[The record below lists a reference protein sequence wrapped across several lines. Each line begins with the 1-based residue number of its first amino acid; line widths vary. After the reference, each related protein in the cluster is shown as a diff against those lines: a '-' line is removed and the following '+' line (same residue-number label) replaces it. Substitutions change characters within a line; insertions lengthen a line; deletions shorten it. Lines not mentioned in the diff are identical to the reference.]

1 MNPSSLFSRRQFFAL
16 SATFGAGVA
25 LAACGGGTSGNGAST
40 TAGSIGTDS
49 TPASGKVLE
58 GIKGSLQIAK
68 RFSPDAIIPGKIRLP
83 ISLAD
88 TTGVLPTDGTV
99 RLPNE
104 LTGKVI
110 NPENNEVIIS
120 SVTAKR
126 YDANMSTPYWPFK
139 FNIKQPGIYVLIL
152 DVAPD
157 AEISFQVLKRS
168 DVAMPKIGDM
178 LPPFDTP
185 TVDNARGV
193 NPICTRPKGTCP
205 FHTMTLTDALKSG
218 KPVVYLIGTPAYCTT
233 GTCAPGLDA
242 LIELSKTLENK
253 AVFVHA
259 DVYKDKTATE
269 AAPAIQ
275 AYKLSYEPLLYIT
288 DAQGIQVDRLDAI
301 FDANE
306 MREALASAGIS

>member
-1 MNPSSLFSRRQFFAL
+1 MIPSPMFSRRQFFAL
-16 SATFGAGVA
+16 SATLGAGA
-25 LAACGGGTSGNGAST
+25 LLAACGSTSSSDST
-40 TAGSIGTDS
+40 TAPGDSI
-49 TPASGKVLE
+49 ASDTTMTTGKVLA
-58 GIKGSLQIAK
+58 GIDGSLQIAK
-68 RFSPDAIIPGKIRLP
+68 RFSPDAIIPGKVRLP

-88 TTGVLPTDGTV
+88 KSGVLTTAGKV

-110 NPENNEVIIS
+110 NPETNEVVLEKVS
-120 SVTAKR
+120 AQR
-126 YDANMSTPYWPFK
+126 YDENMSTPYWPFV
-139 FNIKQPGIYVLIL
+139 FNIKKDGIYVLIL

-157 AEISFQVLKRS
+157 AEISFQVLKRA
-168 DVAMPKIGDM
+168 DVVMPKVGDA

-193 NPICTRPKGTCP
+193 NPICTRPQGTCP
-205 FHTMTLTDALKSG
+205 FHTMTLTEALKSG
-218 KPVVYLIGTPAYCTT
+218 KPVVYFIGTPAYCTT

-242 LIELSKTLENK
+242 LIELSKTLGEK

-269 AAPAIQ
+269 ASPAIQ

-288 DAQGIQVDRLDAI
+288 DAKGIQIDRLDAI
-301 FDANE
+301 FDVNE
-306 MREALASAGIS
+306 MRETLAAAGIS

>member
-1 MNPSSLFSRRQFFAL
+1 MNPSQMFSRRQFFAL
-16 SATFGAGVA
+16 SASVGAGVA
-25 LAACGGGTSGNGAST
+25 LAACGGGSS
-40 TAGSIGTDS
+40 SDS
-49 TPASGKVLE
+49 TVVTSDVLD
-58 GIKGSLQIAK
+58 GIEGSLQVAK
-68 RFSPDAIIPGKIRLP
+68 RFSPESIIPGKVRLP

-88 TTGVLPTDGTV
+88 KTGVLPTDGKV
-99 RLPNE
+99 RLPEE

-110 NPENNEVIIS
+110 NPETGDVILK

-126 YDANMSTPYWPFK
+126 HDENMSVPYWPFI
-139 FNIKQPGIYVLIL
+139 FNIEKEGIYVLTL

-157 AEISFQVLKRS
+157 VEVSFQVFNRN
-168 DVAMPKIGDM
+168 DIVMPKIGDA

-185 TVDNARGV
+185 TIDNARGV
-193 NPICTRPKGTCP
+193 NPICTRPEGTCP
-205 FHTMTLTDALKSG
+205 FHTMTLTEALKSG
-218 KPVVYLIGTPAYCTT
+218 KPVVYFIGTPAYCTT

-242 LIELSKTLENK
+242 LIELSKTIGNK

-288 DAQGIQVDRLDAI
+288 DSQGVQVDRLDAI
-301 FDANE
+301 FDAKE
-306 MREALASAGIS
+306 LRETLAAAGIS

>member
-1 MNPSSLFSRRQFFAL
+1 MNPSQMFSRRQFFAL
-16 SATFGAGVA
+16 SATIGAGVA
-25 LAACGGGTSGNGAST
+25 LAACGGGTSSN
-40 TAGSIGTDS
+40 
-49 TPASGKVLE
+49 SGVATGGVLD
-58 GIKGSLQIAK
+58 GIEGSLQVAK
-68 RFSPDAIIPGKIRLP
+68 RFSPESIIPGKVRLP

-88 TTGVLPTDGTV
+88 KTGVLPTDGKV
-99 RLPNE
+99 RLPEE
-104 LTGKVI
+104 LTGTVI
-110 NPENNEVIIS
+110 DTATGDVILT
-120 SVTAKR
+120 SVSAKR
-126 YDANMSTPYWPFK
+126 YDKNMSVPYWPFI
-139 FNIKQPGIYVLIL
+139 FNIEKEGIYVLTL

-157 AEISFQVLKRS
+157 VEVSFQVFNR
-168 DVAMPKIGDM
+168 DDIVMPKVGDA

-193 NPICTRPKGTCP
+193 DPICTRPEGTCP
-205 FHTMTLTDALKSG
+205 FHTMTLTEALKSG
-218 KPVVYLIGTPAYCTT
+218 KPVVYFIGTPAYCTT

-242 LIELSKTLENK
+242 LIDLSKTIGNK

-288 DAQGIQVDRLDAI
+288 DAQGVQIDRLDAI

-306 MREALASAGIS
+306 LRETLAAAGIS

>member
-1 MNPSSLFSRRQFFAL
+1 MNPSQMFSRRQFFAL
-16 SATFGAGVA
+16 SASVGAGVA
-25 LAACGGGTSGNGAST
+25 LAACGGGSS
-40 TAGSIGTDS
+40 SDS
-49 TPASGKVLE
+49 TVVTGDVLD
-58 GIKGSLQIAK
+58 GIEGSLQVAK
-68 RFSPDAIIPGKIRLP
+68 RFSPESIIPGKVRLP

-88 TTGVLPTDGTV
+88 KTGVLPTDGAV
-99 RLPNE
+99 RLPVE
-104 LTGKVI
+104 LTGTVI
-110 NPENNEVIIS
+110 DTETGDVILK

-126 YDANMSTPYWPFK
+126 HDENMSVPYWPFI
-139 FNIKQPGIYVLIL
+139 FNIEKEGIYVLTL

-157 AEISFQVLKRS
+157 VEVSFQVFNRN
-168 DVAMPKIGDM
+168 DIVMPKVGDA

-193 NPICTRPKGTCP
+193 DPICTRPEGTCP

-218 KPVVYLIGTPAYCTT
+218 KPVVYFIGTPAYCTT

-242 LIELSKTLENK
+242 LIELSKTIGNK

-288 DAQGIQVDRLDAI
+288 DDQGVQVDRLDAI
-301 FDANE
+301 FDAKE
-306 MREALASAGIS
+306 LRETLAAAGIS

>member
-1 MNPSSLFSRRQFFAL
+1 MNPSQMFSRRQFFAL
-16 SATFGAGVA
+16 SASVGAGVA
-25 LAACGGGTSGNGAST
+25 LAACGGGSNS
-40 TAGSIGTDS
+40 DS
-49 TPASGKVLE
+49 TAVTADVLD
-58 GIKGSLQIAK
+58 GIEGSLQVAK
-68 RFSPDAIIPGKIRLP
+68 RFSPESIIPGKVRLP

-88 TTGVLPTDGTV
+88 KTGVLPTDGAV
-99 RLPNE
+99 RLPAE

-110 NPENNEVIIS
+110 NPETGDVVIE
-120 SVTAKR
+120 SVSAKR
-126 YDANMSTPYWPFK
+126 YDENMSVPYWPFI
-139 FNIKQPGIYVLIL
+139 FNIEKEGIYVLTL

-157 AEISFQVLKRS
+157 VEVSFQVFNRN
-168 DVAMPKIGDM
+168 DIVMPKIGDA

-193 NPICTRPKGTCP
+193 DPICTRPEGTCP

-218 KPVVYLIGTPAYCTT
+218 KPVVYFIGTPAYCTT

-242 LIELSKTLENK
+242 LIELSKTIGNK

-288 DAQGIQVDRLDAI
+288 DAQGVQIDRLDAI
-301 FDANE
+301 FDAKE
-306 MREALASAGIS
+306 LRETLAAAGIS

>member
-1 MNPSSLFSRRQFFAL
+1 MNPSQMFSRRQFFAL
-16 SATFGAGVA
+16 SATLGAGAV
-25 LAACGGGTSGNGAST
+25 LAACGPGNSPAT
-40 TAGSIGTDS
+40 TDSIATDS
-49 TPASGKVLE
+49 TVATGKVLAGLE
-58 GIKGSLQIAK
+58 GSLQIAK

-88 TTGVLPTDGTV
+88 KTGVLTTAGKV
-99 RLPNE
+99 NLPNE

-110 NPENNEVIIS
+110 DPETNEVVIEKVS
-120 SVTAKR
+120 AKR
-126 YDANMSTPYWPFK
+126 YDENLSTPYWPFT
-139 FNIKQPGIYVLIL
+139 FNIKKDGIYVLIL

-157 AEISFQVLKRS
+157 AEVSFQVLKRI
-168 DVAMPKIGDM
+168 DVVMPKVGDK

-193 NPICTRPKGTCP
+193 NPICTRPQGTCP
-205 FHTMTLTDALKSG
+205 FHAVTLTDALKSG

-242 LIELSKTLENK
+242 LIELSKTLGDK

-269 AAPAIQ
+269 ASPAIQ

-288 DAQGIQVDRLDAI
+288 DAQGIQIDRLDAI
-301 FDANE
+301 FDVNE
-306 MREALASAGIS
+306 MRETLAAAGIS